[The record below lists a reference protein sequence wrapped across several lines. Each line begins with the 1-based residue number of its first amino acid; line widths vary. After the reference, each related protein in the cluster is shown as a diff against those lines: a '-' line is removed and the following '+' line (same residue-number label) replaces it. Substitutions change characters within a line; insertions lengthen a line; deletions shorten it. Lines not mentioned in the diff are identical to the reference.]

1 MLKLGE
7 KVIYESRDN
16 FELGTFG
23 KLPIGDKTIFITNL
37 GNIII
42 EETTKIF
49 KKEETKKY
57 YYSYSKNK
65 QRFDIKLENST
76 VVLQHNELPFTVGDG
91 IIDNIYGEMDL
102 DYDGYADI
110 SYESDI
116 LL

>member
-65 QRFDIKLENST
+65 KRFDIKLENST
-76 VVLQHNELPFTVGDG
+76 VVLQHNELPFIVGDG

-116 LL
+116 LV